1 MKLSR
6 PGVRENEGHNKET
19 LKILTLGVKYIFICP
34 EDLCS
39 KSSSWSITLMHENH
53 INFLTPKTCPPPTKG
68 YLLTRWYGLR
78 WVHLWCFTPQ
88 TWDLFIK
95 YVPKNLIF
103 QINLKL
109 LLHKIRQNGLSPI
122 LIEMNFFTCPKFDRA
137 LNLK

>member
-34 EDLCS
+34 GDLCS

-53 INFLTPKTCPPPTKG
+53 INFLTPKTCPPTKG
-68 YLLTRWYGLR
+68 YLLTRWYGLK
-78 WVHLWCFTPQ
+78 WVHFWCFPPQ
-88 TWDLFIK
+88 TWDFFWNMSLRVWYFKSIL
-95 YVPKNLIF
+95 NLA
-103 QINLKL
+103 
-109 LLHKIRQNGLSPI
+109 HKIRQSGLSPI
-122 LIEMNFFTCPKFDRA
+122 LIEMNFFTCPKLDSA

>member
-34 EDLCS
+34 GDLCS

-88 TWDLFIK
+88 TWDLNINVLRIWYFKSILNFYCTK
-95 YVPKNLIF
+95 LDRVPMYPFWLRWTFLHVQNLIVLW
-103 QINLKL
+103 I
-109 LLHKIRQNGLSPI
+109 
-122 LIEMNFFTCPKFDRA
+122 
-137 LNLK
+137 

>member
-34 EDLCS
+34 GDLCS
-39 KSSSWSITLMHENH
+39 KSSSWSITVIHENH

-88 TWDLFIK
+88 TFFLNTSL
-95 YVPKNLIF
+95 NLIF
-103 QINLKL
+103 QISSKL
-109 LLHKIRQNGLSPI
+109 LRHKIKVVYHSFWLRWTFLHVQNLTMLWI
-122 LIEMNFFTCPKFDRA
+122 
-137 LNLK
+137 